1 MDAFHTDFVS
11 FRSHDFFSG
20 KPEESLPIFFWMC
33 EQRKVFIKGFFLRE
47 LSYAMYLYH

>member
-1 MDAFHTDFVS
+1 MNAFHTDFVS
-11 FRSHDFFSG
+11 FRSHDIFSG
-20 KPEESLPIFFWMC
+20 KPEESLPIFLMC